1 MMTEISLN
9 ILDIA
14 ENSIRAEAS
23 FIQIEVTANIK
34 EDTLAVIIRDNGKG
48 MDEEQV
54 HQCLDPF
61 FTTRNTRKVG
71 LGIPFFKM
79 AAIATGGNFE
89 ISSKIGTGTD
99 VKAVFKLSHID
110 RMPLGDINSTIYTL
124 IAFNTKI
131 EWIFKYSYDDRNFI
145 LDTREFK
152 KILNGVPLN
161 SPEVLKYLKEYLDE
175 NKAEIDKNLL
185 P

>member
-48 MDEEQV
+48 MEEEQV

-79 AAIATGGNFE
+79 AALATGGNFE
-89 ISSKIGTGTD
+89 ISSKVGTGTD

-124 IAFNTKI
+124 IAFNTNI
-131 EWIFKYSYDDRNFI
+131 DFIFKYSFDEREFI

-152 KILNGVPLN
+152 EILDGVPLH
-161 SPEVLKYLKEYLDE
+161 SPDVLKYLKEYLAE
-175 NKAEIDKNLL
+175 NKLEVDRNLL

>member
-23 FIQIEVTANIK
+23 LIQIKVAADGE
-34 EDTLAVIIRDNGKG
+34 EDTLTVEINDNGKG
-48 MDEEQV
+48 MNEEQV
-54 HQCLDPF
+54 NQCMDPF

-71 LGIPFFKM
+71 LGISFFKM
-79 AAIATGGNFE
+79 AAIATGGSFE
-89 ISSKIGTGTD
+89 ISSTEGTGTD

-124 IAFNTKI
+124 IAFNTNI
-131 EWIFKYSYDDRNFI
+131 DFIFTYSYDERQFI

-152 KILNGVPLN
+152 EILEGIPLN
-161 SPEVLKYLKEYLDE
+161 SSDVLKYLKEYLDE
-175 NKAEIDKNLL
+175 NKLEVDRNLL

>member
-1 MMTEISLN
+1 MTEISLN

-23 FIQIEVTANIK
+23 LIHIEVLADIK
-34 EDTLAVIIRDNGKG
+34 GDTLTVGIKDNGKG
-48 MDEEQV
+48 MTKEQV
-54 HQCLDPF
+54 ANCMDPF
-61 FTTRNTRKVG
+61 FTTRTTRKVG
-71 LGIPFFKM
+71 LGIPFFRM
-79 AAIATGGNFE
+79 AAIATEGEFV
-89 ISSKIGTGTD
+89 ISSEVGTGTD
-99 VKAVFKLSHID
+99 VKAVFRLSHID

-124 IAFNTKI
+124 IAFNTNI
-131 EWIFKYSYDDRNFI
+131 EFIFSYSYDERQFI

-152 KILNGVPLN
+152 EILNGVPLD

-175 NKAEIDKNLL
+175 NKVEVDRNLL